1 MKRGYIWR
9 GSAHVAA
16 ASRKQEFL
24 KKLKSSFEL
33 FPEKFQSLYF
43 ENSLFF
49 YNCEAVTNFLQ
60 ILSLTMERLKFSFR
74 LRISFFNCRRHILP
88 QY

>member
-1 MKRGYIWR
+1 MKRGYIWG
-9 GSAHVAA
+9 GSAHAAA

-49 YNCEAVTNFLQ
+49 FL
-60 ILSLTMERLKFSFR
+60 
-74 LRISFFNCRRHILP
+74 
-88 QY
+88 